1 MLHSD
6 DDDTTTDVNSVDSDG
21 VHDLDMIGVKVRKKF
36 GSDWFDG
43 EVISVTGPG
52 LYKVTYEDGDRE
64 DLNRIELHEHELAYE
79 QHYLFF

>member
-6 DDDTTTDVNSVDSDG
+6 NDTTTTVNSVDSDG

-36 GSDWFDG
+36 SSGWYDG

-52 LYKVTYEDGDRE
+52 LYKVRYEDGDRE
-64 DLNRIELHEHELAYE
+64 DLNRIELHEHELVYE